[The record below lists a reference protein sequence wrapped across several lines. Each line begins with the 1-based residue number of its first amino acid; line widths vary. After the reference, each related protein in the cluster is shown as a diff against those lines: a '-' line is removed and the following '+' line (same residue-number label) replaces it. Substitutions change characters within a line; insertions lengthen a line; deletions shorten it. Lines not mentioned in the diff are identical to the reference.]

1 MKLVPR
7 RNAEAVAALDA
18 VVEAVDMEAGVEAMA
33 VAVVGAEVTVEAV
46 VGEVVGEAEIAAT
59 AEIAGERN
67 SLAWFPVFAAVSF

>member
-33 VAVVGAEVTVEAV
+33 VVGAEVTVEAV

-67 SLAWFPVFAAVSF
+67 LLAWFLVFAAVSF